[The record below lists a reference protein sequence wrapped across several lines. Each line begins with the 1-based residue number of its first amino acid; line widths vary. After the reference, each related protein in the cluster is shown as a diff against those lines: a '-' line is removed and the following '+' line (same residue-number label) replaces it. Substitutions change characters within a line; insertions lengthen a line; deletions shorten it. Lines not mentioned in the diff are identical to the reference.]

1 MCTDLGICGM
11 AFANELGS
19 EEVLQDMTRRWPK
32 AKFIYNE
39 TPFLDLSDKVFGLSG
54 RTRLHLI
61 GSSFQIKVWK
71 ALFEIPDG
79 QVSTYSDIAAA
90 IDRPSSVRA
99 VGTAIGQNPI
109 SFLIPCH
116 RVIQK
121 SGGLGG
127 YHWGLTIKKS
137 LLAFENTRLKSNQ
150 K

>member
-1 MCTDLGICGM
+1 M
-11 AFANELGS
+11 AFADELGS
-19 EEVLQDMTRRWPK
+19 EEVLKDMTQRWPK
-32 AKFIYNE
+32 AKFIHDE
-39 TPFLDLSDKVFGLSG
+39 ERLLDFSDPIFCLSG
-54 RTRLHLI
+54 GIRLHLI
-61 GSSFQIKVWK
+61 GSLFQIKVWK

-90 IDRPSSVRA
+90 IYQPSSARA
-99 VGTAIGQNPI
+99 VGTAIGRNPI

-137 LLAFENTRLKSNQ
+137 LLAFETARVKSN

>member
-1 MCTDLGICGM
+1 M
-11 AFANELGS
+11 AFADELGS
-19 EEVLQDMTRRWPK
+19 EEVLKDMTQRWPK
-32 AKFIYNE
+32 AKFIHDE
-39 TPFLDLSDKVFGLSG
+39 ERLLDFSDSIFGLSG
-54 RTRLHLI
+54 RIRLHVI

-90 IDRPSSVRA
+90 IDQPSSVRA
-99 VGTAIGQNPI
+99 VGTAIGRNPI

-121 SGGLGG
+121 SGDLGG

-137 LLAFENTRLKSNQ
+137 LLTFENARFESN
-150 K
+150 

>member
-1 MCTDLGICGM
+1 MSTDRGICGM
-11 AFANELGS
+11 AFADELGS
-19 EEVLQDMTRRWPK
+19 EEVLKDMTQRWPK
-32 AKFIYNE
+32 AKFIHDE
-39 TPFLDLSDKVFGLSG
+39 ERLLDFSDPIFGLSG
-54 RTRLHLI
+54 RIRLHVI

-71 ALFEIPDG
+71 ALLEIPDG
-79 QVSTYSDIAAA
+79 QVSTYSDIAAT
-90 IDRPSSVRA
+90 IDQSSSARA
-99 VGTAIGQNPI
+99 VGNAIGRNPI

-137 LLAFENTRLKSNQ
+137 LLAFETARFKSNQ